1 MTTTT
6 NELDRRSFIKTAVA
20 GSAVLA
26 APQAASPQASSGKN
40 MVGIQVGAVSF
51 LDEGTEKVLD
61 VFQERAHVN
70 TLFLATFTY
79 GRGIAGRQVP
89 GQPLPDHGKQ
99 AYDTD
104 TFHGGNY
111 AAVHPQY
118 YKDTPIKPED
128 SRAPDHAGY
137 DVLADVVPRAKKR
150 GMRTICWCE
159 DVWNDKVPHVEAIRE
174 INLQGAR
181 ARSQCYNNPGHRN
194 FLLGLFEDYAR
205 SYEIDGI
212 MWCSERQGPLGQM
225 LTSNGDAS
233 RVTCFCEFCQ
243 PKAKQRG
250 ISIDKVREGYTALAG
265 FVREARANKRPVD
278 GYYATFWRIILR
290 YPEILAWEHFWN
302 DSLRDLYSAIYAKVK
317 SVKPDLEVGW
327 HIWHINSWSWLYRAE
342 QDLQQL
348 SSYSDYLKMVMYNN
362 CAGPRIA
369 NYIDNIGATL
379 YADFPK
385 QETLEVMYRVMN
397 YQERSLDEIPFTGLS
412 ADYVYR
418 ETKRAVDGA
427 AGTKTHIWPGIDID
441 IPTQDNQTKC
451 TPGSVQEAVAAAIR
465 GGANGVLLSR
475 KYSEMKL
482 ANLSGAG
489 HAIREAKFV

>member
-1 MTTTT
+1 MDG
-6 NELDRRSFIKTAVA
+6 LDRRSFMKAAAV
-20 GSAVLA
+20 GSGVLG
-26 APQAASPQASSGKN
+26 AASPAEPQAPAQK

-51 LDEGTEKVLD
+51 LDEGTDQVLD
-61 VFQERAHVN
+61 VFQQRAGVN

-99 AYDTD
+99 EYDTD

-111 AAVHPQY
+111 AMVHPQY
-118 YKDTPIKPED
+118 YRDTPLKPED
-128 SRAPDHAGY
+128 TRAPDHGNY
-137 DVLADVVPRAKKR
+137 DILADVIPYAKKR
-150 GMRTICWCE
+150 GMRTICWSE
-159 DVWNDKVPHVEAIRE
+159 DVWSDQVPHVDEIRE

-181 ARSQCYNNPGHRN
+181 ARTQCYNNPGHRN

-205 SYEIDGI
+205 SYEINGI

-225 LTSNGDAS
+225 LVGRGEAS
-233 RVTCFCEFCQ
+233 RLTCFCEHCRQ
-243 PKAKQRG
+243 KARLRG
-250 ISIDKVREGYTALAG
+250 IDLNRVREGYTVLANW
-265 FVREARANKRPVD
+265 VKDARAGKRPVD
-278 GYYATFWRIILR
+278 GYHVTFWRVILR

-302 DSLRDLYSAIYAKVK
+302 DSLRDLYAAIYAKVK
-317 SVKPDLEVGW
+317 SVKPSLLVGW

-348 SSYSDYLKMVMYNN
+348 SQYSDYLKMVMYNN

-369 NYIDNIGATL
+369 GYIDNIGASL

-385 QETLEVMYRVMN
+385 EETLDAMYRVMN
-397 YQERSLDEIPFTGLS
+397 YQERSLDQIPYSGLS
-412 ADYVYR
+412 ADYVHR

-427 AGTKTHIWPGIDID
+427 AGTRTRIWPGIDID
-441 IPTQDNQTKC
+441 IPTAANQTKC
-451 TPGSVQEAVAAAIR
+451 TPMGVQAAVREAI
-465 GGANGVLLSR
+465 GAGAHGVLLSR

-489 HAIREAKFV
+489 QAIKEAKFV

>member
-1 MTTTT
+1 MKAAT
-6 NELDRRSFIKTAVA
+6 V
-20 GSAVLA
+20 GSGVLA
-26 APQAASPQASSGKN
+26 AASAVDAQVPSKH
-40 MVGIQVGAVSF
+40 MIGIQVGAVSF

-61 VFQERAHVN
+61 VLQERAGVN

-99 AYDTD
+99 EYDTD

-118 YKDTPIKPED
+118 YQDTPLKPED
-128 SRAPDHAGY
+128 TRAPDHGKF
-137 DVLADVVPRAKKR
+137 DILAEVIPYAKKR
-150 GMRTICWCE
+150 GMRTICWSE
-159 DVWNDKVPHVEAIRE
+159 DVWSDQVPHVDAIRE
-174 INLQGAR
+174 INFQGAT

-205 SYEIDGI
+205 SYDIDGI

-225 LTSNGDAS
+225 LVGDGDV
-233 RVTCFCEFCQ
+233 RRLTCFCPHCQ
-243 PKAKQRG
+243 QKAKQRG
-250 ISIDKVREGYTALAG
+250 IDLTRVREGYSALAAS
-265 FVREARANKRPVD
+265 VRDARAGKRPVD
-278 GYYATFWRIILR
+278 GHFVTFWRLILR

-302 DSLRDLYSAIYAKVK
+302 DSLRDLYSAIYTKVK
-317 SVKPDLEVGW
+317 SVKPSLPVGW

-348 SSYSDYLKMVMYNN
+348 AQYSDYLKMVMYNN

-369 NYIDNIGATL
+369 SYIDNIGATL

-385 QETLEVMYRVMN
+385 EETLDVMYRVMN
-397 YQERSLDEIPFTGLS
+397 YQERSLEQIPFAGLS

-427 AGTKTHIWPGIDID
+427 AGAKTRIWPGIDID
-441 IPTQDNQTKC
+441 VPTAANQSKC
-451 TPGSVQEAVAAAIR
+451 TPMGVQAATAEAIR
-465 GGANGVLLSR
+465 AGAHGVLLSR

-489 HAIREAKFV
+489 QAIKEAKFA

>member
-1 MTTTT
+1 MDG
-6 NELDRRSFIKTAVA
+6 LDRRSFMKAAAV
-20 GSAVLA
+20 GSGALA
-26 APQAASPQASSGKN
+26 AASPAEPQATAEK

-51 LDEGTEKVLD
+51 LDEGTDKALD
-61 VFQERAHVN
+61 VLQERASVN

-99 AYDTD
+99 EYDTD

-111 AAVHPQY
+111 ATVHPQY
-118 YKDTPIKPED
+118 YRDTPLKPED
-128 SRAPDHAGY
+128 TRAPDHGKY
-137 DVLADVVPRAKKR
+137 DILAEVIPYAKKR
-150 GMRTICWCE
+150 GMRTICWSE
-159 DVWNDKVPHVEAIRE
+159 DVWSDQVPHVEEIRE

-205 SYEIDGI
+205 SYDIDGI

-225 LTSNGDAS
+225 LVGNGDAS
-233 RVTCFCEFCQ
+233 RLTCFCEHCQ
-243 PKAKQRG
+243 QKAKQRG
-250 ISIDKVREGYTALAG
+250 IDLTRVREGYTVLANW
-265 FVREARANKRPVD
+265 VRDARAGKRSVD
-278 GYYATFWRIILR
+278 GHYVTFWRVILR

-302 DSLRDLYSAIYAKVK
+302 DSLRDLYAAIYAKVK
-317 SVKPDLEVGW
+317 SVKPTLLVGW

-348 SSYSDYLKMVMYNN
+348 SQYSDYLKMVMYNN

-369 NYIDNIGATL
+369 SYIDNIGATL

-385 QETLEVMYRVMN
+385 EETLDVMYRVMN
-397 YQERSLDEIPFTGLS
+397 YQERSLDQIPFSGLS
-412 ADYVYR
+412 ADYVHR

-427 AGTKTHIWPGIDID
+427 AGTRTRIWPGIDID
-441 IPTQDNQTKC
+441 VPTAANQTKC
-451 TPGSVQEAVAAAIR
+451 TPMGVQAAVREAISA
-465 GGANGVLLSR
+465 GAHGVLLSR

-482 ANLSGAG
+482 ANLGGAG
-489 HAIREAKFV
+489 QAIKEAKFV

>member
-1 MTTTT
+1 LATS
-6 NELDRRSFIKTAVA
+6 ELDRRSFIKTAAVA
-20 GSAVLA
+20 GSGLLA
-26 APQAASPQASSGKN
+26 APAQAVAQSTPAQKN

-51 LDEGTEKVLD
+51 LDEGTGKVLD
-61 VFQERAHVN
+61 IFQERAHVN
-70 TLFLATFTY
+70 TLFMATFTY

-89 GQPLPDHGKQ
+89 DQPLPDHGKQ

-111 AAVHPQY
+111 AAVHPRY
-118 YKDTPIKPED
+118 YKDTPIKAED
-128 SRAPDHAGY
+128 TRAPDHGNF
-137 DVLADVVPRAKKR
+137 DVLAEVIPEAKRR

-159 DVWNDKVPHVEAIRE
+159 DVWSDKLPNVDKIRE
-174 INLQGAR
+174 INMQGSR
-181 ARSQCYNNPGHRN
+181 ARTQCYNNPGHRN

-205 SYEIDGI
+205 SYDIDGI

-225 LTSNGDAS
+225 LTSTGDAN

-243 PKAKQRG
+243 QKATQRG
-250 ISIDKVREGYTALAG
+250 INIGRVREGYTALAS
-265 FVREARANKRPVD
+265 FVRDGRAKKHPVD
-278 GYYATFWRIILR
+278 GAYVMFWRIILR
-290 YPEILAWEHFWN
+290 YPEILSWEHMWN
-302 DSLRDLYSAIYAKVK
+302 DSLRDMYSAIYTKVK
-317 SVKPDLEVGW
+317 SVKPNLEVGW

-348 SSYSDYLKMVMYNN
+348 SAYSDYLKMVMYNN

-369 NYIDNIGATL
+369 NYIDHIETTL
-379 YADFPK
+379 FADFSK
-385 QETLEVMYRVMN
+385 QESLDVMYRVMN
-397 YQERSLDEIPFTGLS
+397 YQEHSLDQIPYTGLS

-427 AGTKTHIWPGIDID
+427 AGTKTRIWPGIDID
-441 IPTQDNQTKC
+441 IPTTDNQTKC
-451 TPGSVQEAVAAAIR
+451 TPHGVQAAVHEAIR
-465 GGANGVLLSR
+465 GGAHGVLLSR

-489 HAIREAKFV
+489 QAIIEAKFA

>member
-1 MTTTT
+1 MEG
-6 NELDRRSFIKTAVA
+6 NGLDRRSFVKAA
-20 GSAVLA
+20 ALGSSVLA
-26 APQAASPQASSGKN
+26 ATSAANPQAPSQR
-40 MVGIQVGAVSF
+40 MIGIQAGAVSF

-61 VFQERAHVN
+61 ILQERASVN

-99 AYDTD
+99 EYDTD

-118 YKDTPIKPED
+118 YKDTPIRPED
-128 SRAPDHAGY
+128 SRAPDHGKF
-137 DVLADVVPRAKKR
+137 DILAEVIPYAKKR
-150 GMRTICWCE
+150 GMRTICWSE
-159 DVWNDKVPHVEAIRE
+159 DVWNDQVPHVEDIRE
-174 INLQGAR
+174 INLRGAR

-205 SYEIDGI
+205 SYDIDGI

-225 LTSNGDAS
+225 LVGNGDAG
-233 RVTCFCEFCQ
+233 RLTCFCEYCQ
-243 PKAKQRG
+243 QKAKQRG
-250 ISIDKVREGYTALAG
+250 IEIGRVREGYTALAAM
-265 FVREARANKRPVD
+265 VRDARAGKRPVD
-278 GYYATFWRIILR
+278 GYCVTFWRVILR

-317 SVKPDLEVGW
+317 SVKPSLLVGW
-327 HIWHINSWSWLYRAE
+327 HIWHINSWSWLYRSE

-348 SSYSDYLKMVMYNN
+348 AQYSDYLKMVMYNN

-369 NYIDNIGATL
+369 SYIENIGATL
-379 YADFPK
+379 YADLPK
-385 QETLEVMYRVMN
+385 EETLDLMYRVMN
-397 YQERSLDEIPFTGLS
+397 YQERSLDQIPFTGLS

-427 AGTKTHIWPGIDID
+427 AGTRTRIWPGIDID
-441 IPTQDNQTKC
+441 IPTAANETKC
-451 TPGSVQEAVAAAIR
+451 TPQGVQAAVREAIR
-465 GGANGVLLSR
+465 GGAHGVLLSR

-489 HAIREAKFV
+489 QAIKEAKFA